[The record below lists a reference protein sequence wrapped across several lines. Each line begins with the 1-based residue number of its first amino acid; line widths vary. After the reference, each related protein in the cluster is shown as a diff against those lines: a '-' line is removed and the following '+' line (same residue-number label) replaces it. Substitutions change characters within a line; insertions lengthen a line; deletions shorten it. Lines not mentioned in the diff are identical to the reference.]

1 MFETL
6 LNIDGGL
13 LLLIQEYVRNP
24 ILDSIMI
31 FITTLGNGGMIWIAA
46 TIILMIPKK
55 TRKAW
60 QDKPFHIKTNRDAF
74 K

>member
-13 LLLIQEYVRNP
+13 LLLIQDYVRNP

-31 FITTLGNGGMIWIAA
+31 FITTLGNGGMIWIFDDFWC
-46 TIILMIPKK
+46 INWIFI
-55 TRKAW
+55 
-60 QDKPFHIKTNRDAF
+60 
-74 K
+74 